1 MGIDNMTS
9 LIFFMVVISA
19 IMFGIGVVVERV
31 FNRER
36 SFNSMPSGV
45 CLKEPEFIVEKTER
59 VKNANDM
66 TYIKNTVLCHY
77 YDSNGNYHRYR
88 YVFYTNKN
96 KFNPDERIY
105 LTRNKLQ

>member
-1 MGIDNMTS
+1 MATDSMTS

-31 FNRER
+31 SNRER

-45 CLKEPEFIVEKTER
+45 YLKEPEFIVEKTER
-59 VKNANDM
+59 VKNAND
-66 TYIKNTVLCHY
+66 TTFIKNTVLCHY

-88 YVFYTNKN
+88 YVFYTSEN
-96 KFNPDERIY
+96 KFNPNERIY